1 MGLREHKG
9 RIFLLGLHFKTEMLT
24 LEIVT
29 CKLLLVKRDMQFNN
43 FSQFRFVW
51 GVFFFFLNH
60 LAPPSKGELMLKAPY
75 FIFLCLFICLFFGLQ
90 FMLLV

>member
-24 LEIVT
+24 LEIVA
-29 CKLLLVKRDMQFNN
+29 CKLLLVKRDMQLNN
-43 FSQFRFVW
+43 FSQFRFVC
-51 GVFFFFLNH
+51 GVFYFLNH

-75 FIFLCLFICLFFGLQ
+75 FIFICLFICLFFGSQ